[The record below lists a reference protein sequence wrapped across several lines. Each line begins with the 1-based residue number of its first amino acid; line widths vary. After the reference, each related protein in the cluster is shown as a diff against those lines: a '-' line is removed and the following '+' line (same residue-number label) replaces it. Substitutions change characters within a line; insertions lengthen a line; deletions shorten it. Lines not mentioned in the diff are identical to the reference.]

1 MTIINFTPIE
11 AFLGG
16 LIIGFSVVL
25 FYIANGRIAGISGIV
40 NNSIFSN
47 VNRFDN
53 ILFVIGL
60 VIGPM
65 LYKIIIN
72 PEINFN
78 ISNSIPL
85 LIAAGFLVG
94 VGTKIG
100 SGCTSGHGICGI
112 SRFSKRSIVCN
123 IDIYDFCNTNRFYKR
138 TIVMRGIISLVCG
151 IIFGFDLR
159 LQA

>member
-60 VIGPM
+60 VIGPI

-112 SRFSKRSIVCN
+112 SRFSKRSIVATL
-123 IDIYDFCNTNRFYKR
+123 IFMISA
-138 TIVMRGIISLVCG
+138 IVTVFIKGL
-151 IIFGFDLR
+151 L
-159 LQA
+159 

>member
-16 LIIGFSVVL
+16 LVIGISVVL

-53 ILFVIGL
+53 ILFIIGL
-60 VIGPM
+60 VIGPI

-94 VGTKIG
+94 VGTKLG

-112 SRFSKRSIVCN
+112 SRFSKRSI
-123 IDIYDFCNTNRFYKR
+123 IATLIF
-138 TIVMRGIISLVCG
+138 MISAILTVFLKG
-151 IIFGFDLR
+151 L
-159 LQA
+159 L

>member
-40 NNSIFSN
+40 NNSIFYN

-60 VIGPM
+60 VIGPI

-72 PEINFN
+72 PEISFN

-112 SRFSKRSIVCN
+112 SRFSKRSIVATL
-123 IDIYDFCNTNRFYKR
+123 IF
-138 TIVMRGIISLVCG
+138 MISAILTVFIKG
-151 IIFGFDLR
+151 L
-159 LQA
+159 L

>member
-16 LIIGFSVVL
+16 LIIGVSVVL

-60 VIGPM
+60 VIGPI

-72 PEINFN
+72 PEISFN

-112 SRFSKRSIVCN
+112 SRFSKRSIVATL
-123 IDIYDFCNTNRFYKR
+123 IF
-138 TIVMRGIISLVCG
+138 IISAILTVFIKG
-151 IIFGFDLR
+151 L
-159 LQA
+159 L

>member
-72 PEINFN
+72 PEISFN

-112 SRFSKRSIVCN
+112 SRFSKRSIVATL
-123 IDIYDFCNTNRFYKR
+123 IF
-138 TIVMRGIISLVCG
+138 MISAILTVFIKG
-151 IIFGFDLR
+151 L
-159 LQA
+159 L

>member
-16 LIIGFSVVL
+16 LIIGVSVVL

-60 VIGPM
+60 VIGPI

-72 PEINFN
+72 PEISFN

-112 SRFSKRSIVCN
+112 SRFSKRSI
-123 IDIYDFCNTNRFYKR
+123 IATLIF
-138 TIVMRGIISLVCG
+138 MISAILTVFIKG
-151 IIFGFDLR
+151 L
-159 LQA
+159 L

>member
-16 LIIGFSVVL
+16 LIIGVSVVL

-60 VIGPM
+60 VIGPI

-72 PEINFN
+72 PEISFN

-112 SRFSKRSIVCN
+112 SRFSKRSIVATL
-123 IDIYDFCNTNRFYKR
+123 IFMISA
-138 TIVMRGIISLVCG
+138 IITVFIKGL
-151 IIFGFDLR
+151 L
-159 LQA
+159 

>member
-60 VIGPM
+60 VIGPI

-112 SRFSKRSIVCN
+112 SRFSKRSIFATL
-123 IDIYDFCNTNRFYKR
+123 IF
-138 TIVMRGIISLVCG
+138 MISAILTVFIKG
-151 IIFGFDLR
+151 L
-159 LQA
+159 L

>member
-16 LIIGFSVVL
+16 LIIGVSVVL

-112 SRFSKRSIVCN
+112 SRFSKRSIVATL
-123 IDIYDFCNTNRFYKR
+123 IF
-138 TIVMRGIISLVCG
+138 MISAILTVFIKG
-151 IIFGFDLR
+151 L
-159 LQA
+159 L

>member
-53 ILFVIGL
+53 ILFVLGL

-112 SRFSKRSIVCN
+112 SRFSKRSIVATL
-123 IDIYDFCNTNRFYKR
+123 IF
-138 TIVMRGIISLVCG
+138 MISAILTVFIKG
-151 IIFGFDLR
+151 L
-159 LQA
+159 LQ

>member
-60 VIGPM
+60 VVGPM

-78 ISNSIPL
+78 ISNSITL

-112 SRFSKRSIVCN
+112 SRFSKRSIVATL
-123 IDIYDFCNTNRFYKR
+123 IF
-138 TIVMRGIISLVCG
+138 MISAILTVFIKG
-151 IIFGFDLR
+151 L
-159 LQA
+159 L

>member
-65 LYKIIIN
+65 IYKIIIN

-100 SGCTSGHGICGI
+100 GGCTSGHGICGI
-112 SRFSKRSIVCN
+112 SRFSKRSIVATL
-123 IDIYDFCNTNRFYKR
+123 IF
-138 TIVMRGIISLVCG
+138 MISAILTVFIKG
-151 IIFGFDLR
+151 L
-159 LQA
+159 L

>member
-60 VIGPM
+60 VIGPI

-112 SRFSKRSIVCN
+112 SRFSKRSIVATL
-123 IDIYDFCNTNRFYKR
+123 IF
-138 TIVMRGIISLVCG
+138 MISAILTVFIKG
-151 IIFGFDLR
+151 LF
-159 LQA
+159 

>member
-53 ILFVIGL
+53 ILFVLGL

-112 SRFSKRSIVCN
+112 SRFSKRSIVATL
-123 IDIYDFCNTNRFYKR
+123 IFMISA
-138 TIVMRGIISLVCG
+138 IVTVFIKGL
-151 IIFGFDLR
+151 L
-159 LQA
+159 

>member
-65 LYKIIIN
+65 IYKIIIN

-112 SRFSKRSIVCN
+112 SRFSKRSIVATL
-123 IDIYDFCNTNRFYKR
+123 IFMISA
-138 TIVMRGIISLVCG
+138 IITVFIKGL
-151 IIFGFDLR
+151 L
-159 LQA
+159 

>member
-11 AFLGG
+11 ALLGG

-112 SRFSKRSIVCN
+112 SRFSKRSIVATL
-123 IDIYDFCNTNRFYKR
+123 IF
-138 TIVMRGIISLVCG
+138 MISAILTVFIKG
-151 IIFGFDLR
+151 L
-159 LQA
+159 L

>member
-60 VIGPM
+60 VIGPI

-72 PEINFN
+72 PEISFN

-112 SRFSKRSIVCN
+112 SRFSKRSIVATL
-123 IDIYDFCNTNRFYKR
+123 IF
-138 TIVMRGIISLVCG
+138 MISAILTVFIKG
-151 IIFGFDLR
+151 L
-159 LQA
+159 L